1 MKRNRPECRARS
13 FFLPRPGTGKTVH
26 GRSVPLGVSATWALA
41 PAAWPRFP
49 PPGLCGDGSWGSL
62 LSPGHHLC
70 SRGKADGRGAE
81 SRGSRASVTVTP
93 APRTP
98 THTPQG
104 RGVPSSSEPQRQGL
118 AEPEGPSVAG
128 GPSRQ
133 PGPPPPPAP
142 AWMGGT
148 GRFGAQAL
156 TPGPEPPA
164 LWFLRL

>member
-1 MKRNRPECRARS
+1 MQSS
-13 FFLPRPGTGKTVH
+13 FFLPAQAWHRKDRARPFCPA
-26 GRSVPLGVSATWALA
+26 GRQRHVGPCTCSLA
-41 PAAWPRFP
+41 WFP

-62 LSPGHHLC
+62 LSPGDHLC

-81 SRGSRASVTVTP
+81 SRGSRVSVTVTP